1 MSGLWKTSPKA
12 VEVQWCHPIDFPLG
26 LDFYFPLTQFILRQ
40 IESKTVRTEQD
51 TFIFLWIQFQKVFS
65 IPEQFIFQQF
75 IPRQLILQQFILQQ
89 FIPRQYILQPF
100 ILRQSILRW
109 FILRQFILELYKAGK
124 LSSAVSLEL
133 LVLDWHWLAGG
144 SFYGLTLSIHWKT

>member
-26 LDFYFPLTQFILRQ
+26 LDFHFPLTQFILTQFIFRQ

-109 FILRQFILELYKAGK
+109 FILRQFILELYKAWK

-133 LVLDWHWLAGG
+133 LVLND
-144 SFYGLTLSIHWKT
+144 